1 MRFFSTFLREPVFGP
16 FYHMNYFRHSRQV
29 YLVHSGWQNE
39 GRKVIIKITDWM
51 FFNLLMGTWFSM
63 QRQEGGGGSS
73 EGECYNVIQTNKSAA
88 STSKQIKAL
97 QALHHI
103 PLLHLH
109 QASFMTLSKIKCF
122 LHVSFYIFCKVSR
135 TSLKPFSSYRTYM
148 TWITMTMFKGR

>member
-16 FYHMNYFRHSRQV
+16 FYHMNSFRHSRQV

-39 GRKVIIKITDWM
+39 GRKVIIKITDCM
-51 FFNLLMGTWFSM
+51 FFNLLIGTWFSM
-63 QRQEGGGGSS
+63 QRQEGWGGMGGGGGGALAR
-73 EGECYNVIQTNKSAA
+73 ENVIMS
-88 STSKQIKAL
+88 SKQIKAL

-109 QASFMTLSKIKCF
+109 QASFMALSKIKCF